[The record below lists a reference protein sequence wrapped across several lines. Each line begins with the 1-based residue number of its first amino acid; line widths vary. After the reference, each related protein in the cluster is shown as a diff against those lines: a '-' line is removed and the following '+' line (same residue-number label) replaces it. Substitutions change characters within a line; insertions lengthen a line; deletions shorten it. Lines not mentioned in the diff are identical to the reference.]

1 MKHHNRHLR
10 SALLSSLF
18 LASASVAGAAVMQY
32 AGTFS
37 ASFPVNPPEGQTYQ
51 GIPALSGTW
60 SFEFDDSMLV
70 SGQFVQSFV
79 VDIDTLSLTPG
90 TINLTEFTTLNS
102 EAELVFING
111 NLSQLMLGGKIMGA
125 SGSSGG
131 TDDWGIAYDGESHDI
146 QVVTITSAA
155 SSGFQYVTNGSGSF
169 NPSVVPEPGSS
180 LLAVT
185 AVAGLLFRRSRR
197 A

>member
-1 MKHHNRHLR
+1 MKLTNRHTR
-10 SALLSSLF
+10 PLLLCSLL

-37 ASFPVNPPEGQTYQ
+37 ASFPVNPPSGQIYQ
-51 GIPALSGTW
+51 GIPNLSGSW
-60 SFEFDDSMLV
+60 SFEFDDSVLV
-70 SGQFVQSFV
+70 SGQFYQSFV
-79 VDIDTLSLTPG
+79 VDLDTLSLTPG

-102 EAELVFING
+102 EAELVFIHG

-125 SGSSGG
+125 SGSMGG
-131 TDDWGIAYDGESHDI
+131 TDDWGLSYDGESHDLQLVSI
-146 QVVTITSAA
+146 NSATTNG
-155 SSGFQYVTNGSGSF
+155 SQYVYDGSGSF
-169 NPSVVPEPGSS
+169 NPSVVPEPSSS